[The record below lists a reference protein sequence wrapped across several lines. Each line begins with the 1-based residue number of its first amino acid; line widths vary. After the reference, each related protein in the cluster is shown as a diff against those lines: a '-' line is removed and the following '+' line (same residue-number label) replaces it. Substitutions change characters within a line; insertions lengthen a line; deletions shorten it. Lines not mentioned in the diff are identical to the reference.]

1 MLLTI
6 HDKLIKN
13 IDEGLYSCIFL
24 DLSKAFDTADH
35 GVLLWKLS
43 NHFSIRGIT
52 LNLFES
58 YLSERYQYTNTS
70 ECFSTRQKLTIGVPQ
85 DSCLGPLLF
94 LLYIND
100 LESASKF
107 DTTLYA
113 DDTVLLMS
121 DSNPNFLKIRINSE
135 LHKVDIWL
143 RKNKLSLNYC
153 KTNHIIF
160 NKQRNK
166 VYDNDFR
173 LTINKT

>member
-1 MLLTI
+1 MLSQFDKILEKMIFRRLYSYLEKKNNCLVINNSVFAQIHLLILLLTI

-58 YLSERYQYTNTS
+58 YLSECYQYTNTS

-85 DSCLGPLLF
+85 GSCLGPLLF

-107 DTTLYA
+107 DTTLYT
-113 DDTVLLMS
+113 DDTVLTHYV
-121 DSNPNFLKIRINSE
+121 P
-135 LHKVDIWL
+135 
-143 RKNKLSLNYC
+143 LSY
-153 KTNHIIF
+153 I
-160 NKQRNK
+160 
-166 VYDNDFR
+166 
-173 LTINKT
+173 